1 MASASWSKIKRDA
14 TKKAEY
20 SGTDYYKIRHEGK
33 DVWVS
38 KDRATSGHAGAAF
51 KVWADKGSTINFIA
65 SYDEN
70 FKKMSKHESNAG
82 KSIQKSKMNMK

>member
-1 MASASWSKIKRDA
+1 MSSSVWSKIKRDA
-14 TKKAEY
+14 KKKAEY
-20 SGTDYYKIRHEGK
+20 RGTDYFLIRHEGK

-38 KDRATSGHAGAAF
+38 RDRAGSGHAGSAF

-82 KSIQKSKMNMK
+82 NTIQKSKMNMK